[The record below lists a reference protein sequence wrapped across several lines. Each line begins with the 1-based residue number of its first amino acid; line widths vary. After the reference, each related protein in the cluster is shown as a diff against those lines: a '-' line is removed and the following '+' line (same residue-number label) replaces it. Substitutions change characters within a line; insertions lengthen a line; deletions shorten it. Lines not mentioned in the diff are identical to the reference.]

1 MWRGE
6 NTDCAPGSAVT
17 QDDPQHS
24 GGEDDQPGHQAAVAQ
39 PAVVQLGAEER
50 KGALVA
56 NRGKE
61 EGSQHQ
67 DLQTGEVRRNRNSAW
82 NISDQ
87 SHQFKSSRD

>member
-1 MWRGE
+1 MGRGE
-6 NTDCAPGSAVT
+6 NTDCAPGSGVP

-56 NRGKE
+56 NRGQE

-67 DLQTGEVRRNRNSAW
+67 DLQTGEVRGGEEKQKLSTKYNWPVPPA
-82 NISDQ
+82 
-87 SHQFKSSRD
+87 